1 MKVLD
6 RRRGMSVGVQV
17 ASVVGIMIALLL
29 TVVVGVASVRAG
41 RMLGR
46 TIDDGGL
53 GFIESLQVGVA
64 QEIASLRRSNESF
77 VNIIVQR
84 LEGKRIFGNEDV
96 IQVGDRQI
104 NKIFVM
110 DNGLHP
116 ITGDQTMV
124 EGWQAAMDSQF
135 SIFQVTDEGLVRV
148 STTLTDQDGKLLLGG
163 LFEKGSTVYKSTVE
177 NRGVYEEIVWLGG
190 QPYAGCYK
198 GVPDVDGNIRM
209 VLFSGTSLKPVEDR
223 VMAAS
228 LGEGS
233 YGLVMDGEG
242 SIVAHPKVDT
252 GVKMKDSAPALWD
265 ACVASGV
272 FSSSDPVA
280 LEYVFNGRNSRGYI
294 QGIEG
299 VPWFIMVVVNADLA
313 LAPVGAM
320 QRGLLLWTLPLALL
334 GLALLTWIVVKLVS
348 PLKKVVAVADRVAEG
363 DLSVEVN
370 AVEGSRNEIDRVM
383 VAFGHIIGEY
393 RNLVTKVD
401 GMNRQFAQG
410 SRAMSDIADEVYRA
424 LGSVEGA
431 SKTVADMVDSIASSA
446 EETNAGVEEVSSGVA
461 SSTQVVTD
469 LSEKAQSVSENTLQG
484 RKAVEDVTSGTSG
497 AGAATSR
504 VVQAIDELER
514 SVGGITGFV
523 NTIVTIADQ
532 TNLLALN
539 AAIEA
544 ARAGEAGRGFAVVAE
559 EVRKLAE
566 ESNHAASSIKSVIEK
581 VQQDMSIAAKD
592 TKEAGAMMED
602 LLRMSDQAAS
612 EIREAAEGVASMA
625 EGIQSIAAASQEQSA
640 STQEIARAVDMI
652 ASMLNSGSESAREM
666 RTAGEVMAQ
675 KLKELEAIR
684 KGQERR
690 LDELKELTSG
700 YRLESEKGLAEL

>member
-17 ASVVGIMIALLL
+17 ASVVGVMIALLL
-29 TVVVGVASVRAG
+29 AVVVGVASVRAG

-53 GFIESLQVGVA
+53 GFVESLQVGVA

-96 IQVGDRQI
+96 VQVGDRQVS
-104 NKIFVM
+104 KIFVM

-116 ITGDQTMV
+116 ITGDQAMV

-135 SIFQVTDEGLVRV
+135 SIFQVTEEGLIRV
-148 STTLTDQDGKLLLGG
+148 ATTLTDQDGKLLLGG
-163 LFEKGSTVYKSTVE
+163 LFEKGSTVYKNTVE

-198 GVPDVDGNIRM
+198 GVPDVEGNIRM

-242 SIVAHPKVDT
+242 SIVAHPKLEP
-252 GVKMKDSAPALWD
+252 GVRMKDSAPALWE

-272 FSSSDPVA
+272 FSSPEPVA

-383 VAFGHIIGEY
+383 VAFGRIIAEY
-393 RNLVTKVD
+393 RKLVTKVD

-410 SRAMSDIADEVYRA
+410 SRAMSDIADEVHRA

-431 SKTVADMVDSIASSA
+431 SKTVADMVESIASSA

-461 SSTQVVTD
+461 SSTQVVTE
-469 LSEKAQSVSENTLQG
+469 LSEKAQSVSENAVQG
-484 RKAVEDVTSGTSG
+484 RKAVDDVTSGTAG
-497 AGAATSR
+497 AGEATSR
-504 VVQAIDELER
+504 VVNAIDELER

-566 ESNHAASSIKSVIEK
+566 ESNNAASSIKNVIDK
-581 VQQDMSIAAKD
+581 VQQDMLVAAKD

-602 LLRMSDQAAS
+602 LLRRSDQAAS
-612 EIREAAEGVASMA
+612 EIRDAADGVASMA

-640 STQEIARAVDMI
+640 STQEIAKSVDGI
-652 ASMLNSGSESAREM
+652 ASMLNNGSESAKEM

-675 KLKELEAIR
+675 KLKELESIR

-690 LDELKELTSG
+690 LEELKELTSG
-700 YRLESEKGLAEL
+700 YRLKSEKGLAEL